1 MQTTPVKY
9 TSCLNM
15 TNMQTPS
22 KSIPE
27 SDKKIPQMFTQTSA
41 KKTLIAQVKTTYK
54 TTHAIK
60 IYTKMVRSLL
70 LEP

>member
-1 MQTTPVKY
+1 
-9 TSCLNM
+9 
-15 TNMQTPS
+15 MQTPS